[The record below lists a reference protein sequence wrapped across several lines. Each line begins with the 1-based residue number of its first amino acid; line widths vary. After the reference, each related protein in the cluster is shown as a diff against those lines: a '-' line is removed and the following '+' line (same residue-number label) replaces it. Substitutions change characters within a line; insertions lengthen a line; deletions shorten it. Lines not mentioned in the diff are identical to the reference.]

1 MIPFGKRLLTSVTYA
16 LALGGIGWL
25 AGSIL
30 ATIITTISNIP
41 EIFLLV
47 AASIA
52 MALGFSEDM
61 KEQK

>member
-16 LALGGIGWL
+16 LALGAIGWF

-30 ATIITTISNIP
+30 STIITTIEHIP
-41 EIFLLV
+41 EIFLMV
-47 AASIA
+47 GASIA
-52 MALGFSEDM
+52 LALGFSEDM